1 MRRSRQPPTFLFAV
15 AVRDSLAPCFVGAQS
30 PAAAAQLGVGPSA
43 PLHTARMDKPSHK
56 AYSAG
61 ERTARE
67 AISRGVPRL
76 VVTQGLDEEMIDSRT
91 GLPVAGLSA
100 PPELAAWQADYVRG
114 FNEEMLRAVG
124 SGQVTTDFRPLLMT
138 REQIHEAFRDHTLGT
153 LSPDCPRLE
162 DAGGRFILK
171 LDVPKPRKASKTGLP
186 RPARPPSGTNLPSRR
201 RTGQAT
207 PGPVRSQLT
216 LRSAKTDGW
225 S

>member
-1 MRRSRQPPTFLFAV
+1 
-15 AVRDSLAPCFVGAQS
+15 
-30 PAAAAQLGVGPSA
+30 
-43 PLHTARMDKPSHK
+43 
-56 AYSAG
+56 
-61 ERTARE
+61 
-67 AISRGVPRL
+67 
-76 VVTQGLDEEMIDSRT
+76 MIDSRT
-91 GLPVAGLSA
+91 GLPIAGLSA

-186 RPARPPSGTNLPSRR
+186 RPARPPSVLISRPGGEPDKR
-201 RTGQAT
+201 LLYCEEPVDAALGQDGRVVLIKTCSHYLAYDEET
-207 PGPVRSQLT
+207 TQILHRYPVR
-216 LRSAKTDGW
+216 
-225 S
+225 